1 MIILHLALGGCLKSP
16 PVNYG
21 ITADTGGH
29 IAYVLEAASHQARLD
44 DVTEVLIVT
53 RYFNDPRFDPVHGTT
68 HESMGPKISIHR
80 IATYRSAYCEKED
93 LEAETASFTAGLIEY
108 LARLPNLPDIIH
120 AHFADAAAVAIAVQK
135 RFGIAF
141 IFTPHAL
148 GVDKQLQGLSCPGLD
163 RRIEAEGT
171 AIAAAGALIVST
183 RDEGERQV
191 GAYGQTMGQ
200 RVHVVAPGVPRRDLP
215 VSKGHAEAL
224 LAEWFDR
231 PHLPIILAVSRPVRK
246 KNLAALLAA
255 YAGDPALQASA
266 NLVILA
272 GQHVHAAGEER
283 DNLDDLLRVA
293 ARHGLDGRVAI
304 PPAHDAQ
311 DVAALYAYAAQ
322 GGVFVN
328 PALHEPFGLTLI
340 EAAAAGTPVV
350 ATKNGG
356 PREIVAEIG
365 HGELVCP
372 RDEDAIAAA
381 IGGIILHP
389 ERQAALSDAARTGA
403 GRYCWDRYARRSIDI
418 YRSVTRPRL
427 LACDIDNTLTGCLEA
442 AADFAVW
449 HRQSAF
455 PFLVA
460 TGRDFDAARTIL
472 RRWGLPEPDAFIVD
486 VGTRLMLPDGQGGW
500 QECREFSRY
509 LNGGWN
515 REGVVEALRALKLQ
529 PQPRATEGPYKI
541 SFFGNEADAA
551 RIRDALDDHGL
562 SANIV
567 FSHGRLIDVLA
578 PRGGK
583 AEAIAAYAR
592 RSGLS
597 LSHCIA
603 AGDSGN
609 DADMLSAC
617 GHAIVVGNATEE
629 LDGLAERNGSMRV
642 TLPYAAGVLE
652 GLTLLGLYDSE
663 TDVVAAAA

>member
-1 MIILHLALGGCLKSP
+1 
-16 PVNYG
+16 
-21 ITADTGGH
+21 
-29 IAYVLEAASHQARLD
+29 
-44 DVTEVLIVT
+44 
-53 RYFNDPRFDPVHGTT
+53 
-68 HESMGPKISIHR
+68 
-80 IATYRSAYCEKED
+80 
-93 LEAETASFTAGLIEY
+93 
-108 LARLPNLPDIIH
+108 
-120 AHFADAAAVAIAVQK
+120 
-135 RFGIAF
+135 
-141 IFTPHAL
+141 
-148 GVDKQLQGLSCPGLD
+148 
-163 RRIEAEGT
+163 
-171 AIAAAGALIVST
+171 
-183 RDEGERQV
+183 
-191 GAYGQTMGQ
+191 
-200 RVHVVAPGVPRRDLP
+200 
-215 VSKGHAEAL
+215 
-224 LAEWFDR
+224 
-231 PHLPIILAVSRPVRK
+231 
-246 KNLAALLAA
+246 
-255 YAGDPALQASA
+255 
-266 NLVILA
+266 
-272 GQHVHAAGEER
+272 
-283 DNLDDLLRVA
+283 
-293 ARHGLDGRVAI
+293 
-304 PPAHDAQ
+304 
-311 DVAALYAYAAQ
+311 
-322 GGVFVN
+322 
-328 PALHEPFGLTLI
+328 
-340 EAAAAGTPVV
+340 
-350 ATKNGG
+350 
-356 PREIVAEIG
+356 
-365 HGELVCP
+365 
-372 RDEDAIAAA
+372 
-381 IGGIILHP
+381 
-389 ERQAALSDAARTGA
+389 
-403 GRYCWDRYARRSIDI
+403 
-418 YRSVTRPRL
+418 